1 MLPGLVCNTWLI
13 NRHLLTR
20 MRADT
25 GVHLV
30 ASHSSSLLRWL
41 GQNLLSTLLRHVR
54 WNTLSLLRSGVVMI
68 TLRIS
73 APYSSTDSTLAY
85 VAGVQRGRRRGV
97 WARLNLPDLWM
108 FWSLMNAILVCDSR
122 LLMSPS
128 VRQSLSS
135 IEPRYTKD
143 STSSTSSPSIPMKS
157 VHPVWFILSVMFL
170 VTVIKYL
177 NRILTDILIYVFS

>member
-1 MLPGLVCNTWLI
+1 
-13 NRHLLTR
+13 
-20 MRADT
+20 
-25 GVHLV
+25 
-30 ASHSSSLLRWL
+30 
-41 GQNLLSTLLRHVR
+41 
-54 WNTLSLLRSGVVMI
+54 
-68 TLRIS
+68 
-73 APYSSTDSTLAY
+73 
-85 VAGVQRGRRRGV
+85 
-97 WARLNLPDLWM
+97 
-108 FWSLMNAILVCDSR
+108 
-122 LLMSPS
+122 MSPS